1 MVRVARCVRETVVV
15 ALRVIVAQAY
25 MGEGKEGGGCADR
38 TYHNA
43 QPVFLSFSASAT
55 RLPLLREE
63 DQWLAL
69 EVPDPENEA
78 RLVRG
83 QGSLHIQVTAK
94 HTHMFRD
101 ADMKQSILAVLVEAD
116 IDAGG

>member
-1 MVRVARCVRETVVV
+1 M
-15 ALRVIVAQAY
+15 
-25 MGEGKEGGGCADR
+25 
-38 TYHNA
+38 
-43 QPVFLSFSASAT
+43 
-55 RLPLLREE
+55 
-63 DQWLAL
+63 
-69 EVPDPENEA
+69 PDPENEA